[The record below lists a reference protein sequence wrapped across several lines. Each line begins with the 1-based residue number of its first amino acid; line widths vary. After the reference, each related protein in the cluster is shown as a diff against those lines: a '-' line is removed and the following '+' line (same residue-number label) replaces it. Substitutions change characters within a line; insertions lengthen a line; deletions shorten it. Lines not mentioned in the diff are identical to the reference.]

1 MRKRCEYVNMY
12 GFTSKYV
19 SDLRRVAAADPAGVR
34 AAPAPPQEGPQL
46 RGQGEATMS
55 YQHELSQ
62 LHDMHS

>member
-1 MRKRCEYVNMY
+1 MY

-46 RGQGEATMS
+46 RGQGEATVS
-55 YQHELSQ
+55 YQHELTQ
-62 LHDMHS
+62 LYDIDIHS